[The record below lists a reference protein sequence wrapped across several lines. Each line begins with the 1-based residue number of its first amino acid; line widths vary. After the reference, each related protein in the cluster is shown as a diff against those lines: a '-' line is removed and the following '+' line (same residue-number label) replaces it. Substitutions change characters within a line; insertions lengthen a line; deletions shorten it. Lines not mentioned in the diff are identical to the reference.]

1 MDISLPRLGALLAG
15 LAILLAAS
23 LMLPA
28 TYANLL
34 QTALIIAS
42 LGLSFQIVFGLLGQL
57 SLGHSALLGVGAYA
71 FASTVLQGLPMPF
84 AVLLSLVFGGLVGAA
99 IAAATARLGGAY
111 FAVVTYAMT
120 GIFAVVVSDTRALG
134 GSEGL
139 IGVPSFP
146 SIGFGLRYTDQ
157 TVYVG
162 VCFLLIL
169 AGFALLWRS
178 RLGSMLETIRTNPV
192 LATAMGINPRFAIIL
207 ATAISGIFAGIVGAV
222 LAQHSR
228 FLSPEVFGLYY
239 VITPLAAVA
248 VGGSRSLLGALL
260 GTVVVVVIPLSLS
273 ISPIINQV
281 LSGALLAFFIIQFPR
296 GLAGFFSDLLARGK
310 SHSPIALPPFTIG
323 TVPFHEPRIPIGTK
337 VLEAIDIHLA
347 YGAVKA
353 VDGFELDLSAG
364 EVVGLIGPNGAG
376 KSSLVNA
383 VTGTAKMQR
392 GRLTVAGDDVT
403 RLPGYRRAR
412 LGMVRTFQNV
422 SVVDTLTL
430 RKSLELAASQGMLRF
445 APDPAYLSR
454 VLEECGLGGAE
465 DLPVGRLSYLHRRLL
480 SIAMAL
486 AADPMIVLLDEATA
500 GLTADERAQI
510 ANLIRA
516 LAASRGIALVVIE
529 HDVSFVARVADRIVV
544 MNEGR
549 KIAEGSPAS
558 VLADPKVVESYLGS
572 AWDVAGAA

>member
-1 MDISLPRLGALLAG
+1 MDISLPRLGALLVG
-15 LAILLAAS
+15 LALLLAAS
-23 LMLPA
+23 LALPA

-34 QTALIIAS
+34 QTALMIAS

-71 FASTVLQGLPMPF
+71 FASSVLQGLPMPF

-120 GIFAVVVSDTRALG
+120 GIFAVVVADTRALG

-146 SIGFGLRYTDQ
+146 PIGLGLRYTDQ

-162 VCFLLIL
+162 ICFLLIL

-178 RLGSMLETIRTNPV
+178 RLGSMLETIRANPV
-192 LATAMGINPRFAIIL
+192 LATAMGINPRFAIVL
-207 ATAISGIFAGIVGAV
+207 ATAISGIFAGAVGAV

-228 FLSPEVFGLYY
+228 FISPEVFGLYY

-260 GTVVVVVIPLSLS
+260 GTIVVVVIPLSLS

-296 GLAGFFSDLLARGK
+296 GLAGFFEDLLGRGK
-310 SHSPIALPPFTIG
+310 SRTPIAVPPSEIG
-323 TVPFHEPRIPIGTK
+323 VVPSQTPRMPAGTK
-337 VLEAIDIHLA
+337 VLEARDIHLA

-392 GRLTVAGDDVT
+392 GSLTVAGDDVT

-422 SVVDTLTL
+422 SVVDTLTV
-430 RKSLELAASQGMLRF
+430 RKSLELAASQGRLRSV
-445 APDPAYLSR
+445 PDAAYLSR

-500 GLTADERAQI
+500 GLTAEERTQI
-510 ANLIRA
+510 GNLIRS

-549 KIAEGSPAS
+549 KIAEGSPAA